1 MGAIMDAIKM
11 IKEHEGFK
19 SFQYI
24 DTRGFSTIGYGT
36 KLPLTKEEAEI
47 LLKHRLERKINELIK
62 REPFYLKMPKPAKA
76 VIADMAYQLG
86 VSGVLGFRKMWKA
99 LKKRD
104 YRKAADEMLD
114 SMWAKQTP
122 NRAKELANIIRNLG

>member
-1 MGAIMDAIKM
+1 MGAMMDVIEM
-11 IKEHEGFK
+11 IKEHEGFR

-24 DTRGFSTIGYGT
+24 DIRGFSTIGYGT

-47 LLKHRLERKINELIK
+47 LLKHRLNKKIRELIQK
-62 REPFYLKMPKPAKA
+62 EPFYLKLPKKAQA

-86 VSGVLGFRKMWKA
+86 VGGVLGFKKMWEA

-104 YRKAADEMLD
+104 YKKAADEMLD
-114 SMWAKQTP
+114 SVWAKQTP